1 MNHATTKQGT
11 PTFTLKPLSK
21 EGLEGALAK
30 AEHYRLLNQPRLA
43 ESICRDI
50 LLVDHE
56 NQKTEI
62 VLLLSLT
69 DQFGQSS
76 SRAGKQAQEIA
87 DRLKD
92 EYARIYFTGIIHE
105 RQGSVSLNS
114 GIPGSDYDVYIS
126 TGGPGSPLDSANSLW
141 ERRYFGLIEDIKTFN
156 LENPDHKKHV
166 FLICHSFQ
174 VFCRYYGFG
183 IVSKMPGSYH

>member
-1 MNHATTKQGT
+1 MSHATTKQGT

-56 NQKTEI
+56 NQKAEI

-114 GIPGSDYDVYIS
+114 GIPGSDYDAFEWYMDAMQFYEKADA
-126 TGGPGSPLDSANSLW
+126 LDQTANNDPALRW
-141 ERRYFGLIEDIKTFN
+141 NTCARIIIQYN
-156 LENPDHKKHV
+156 LKPRPFDDVAMLE
-166 FLICHSFQ
+166 
-174 VFCRYYGFG
+174 
-183 IVSKMPGSYH
+183 